1 MTWIDDIRKVH
12 SEYFS
17 DSFDKLGLVKYEEMN
32 GPGMG
37 ALIKFKNDS
46 FRLQIINDRGLLE
59 MEISPLHGDEQFRG
73 LEMFNSLLQL
83 ETNKEV
89 NESEKRKILG
99 TRLDYVGQRNF
110 LLDKSEQLKILLGK
124 KNYKGTLKRI
134 DTLGQE
140 RFGLLFK

>member
-12 SEYFS
+12 NEYFS
-17 DSFDKLGLVKYEEMN
+17 DSFDKLELVKYEEMD

-46 FRLQIINDRGLLE
+46 FRLQIVNDKGLLE
-59 MEISPLHGDEQFRG
+59 TEISPLYGEEQFRG

-83 ETNKEV
+83 GTKKDV
-89 NESEKRKILG
+89 SESEKRKILG

-110 LLDKSEQLKILLGK
+110 LLDNSEQLKALLEK
-124 KNYKGTLKRI
+124 KNYKDTLKRI